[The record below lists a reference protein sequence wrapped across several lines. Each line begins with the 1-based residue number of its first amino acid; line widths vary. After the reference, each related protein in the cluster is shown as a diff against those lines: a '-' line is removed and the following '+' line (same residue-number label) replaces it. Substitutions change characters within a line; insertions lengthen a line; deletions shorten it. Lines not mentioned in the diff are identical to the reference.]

1 MAAANAEAQLD
12 RKRKSSGVVRTPPTL
27 EGQEIMGAIQDSP
40 EPRSDAGAAATTAAT
55 AALLAE
61 LNPNT
66 DLAWLVERVARN
78 NLPWVVVSAAAV
90 EGWEARDPFGWA
102 KVSAWLAVKGV
113 TIVRI

>member
-1 MAAANAEAQLD
+1 
-12 RKRKSSGVVRTPPTL
+12 
-27 EGQEIMGAIQDSP
+27 MGAIQDPP
-40 EPRSDAGAAATTAAT
+40 EPRRDAGAAIPAAT

-66 DLAWLVERVARN
+66 DLAWLVERVAQH
-78 NLPWVVVSAAAV
+78 NLPWVVVAAAAV
-90 EGWEARDPFGWA
+90 EGWEDRDPCGWA

>member
-1 MAAANAEAQLD
+1 MAAANAEAQLAH
-12 RKRKSSGVVRTPPTL
+12 KQKSSGLVRTPPTL

-78 NLPWVVVSAAAV
+78 KLPWVVVSAAAV

>member
-1 MAAANAEAQLD
+1 MAAANAEAQLAH
-12 RKRKSSGVVRTPPTL
+12 KQKSSGLVRTPPTL

-66 DLAWLVERVARN
+66 DLAWLVERVAQN

-90 EGWEARDPFGWA
+90 EGWEDRDPFGWA